1 MKIIVV
7 LFLIAIFGSLVSAL
21 VYLVR
26 NKGNSDGTIKAL
38 TLRIGLSV
46 ILFVLLMAGSYFG
59 IISPSGL

>member
-1 MKIIVV
+1 MKIIVI
-7 LFLIAIFGSLVSAL
+7 LFLIAIFGSLASAL
-21 VYLVR
+21 VYMVR

-46 ILFVLLMAGSYFG
+46 VLFVLPMAGSYFG